1 MTTLENLN
9 ETTKELQKEY
19 EEVLSNKFN
28 NNTIDMLD
36 SVTTVM
42 FDFRNN
48 FTNFFYNLS
57 YLLSYDT
64 QTLPSIHF

>member
-48 FTNFFYNLS
+48 FTKFCTIFHIY
-57 YLLSYDT
+57 YLMILKLY
-64 QTLPSIHF
+64 QA